1 MIATIPD
8 ELTGFVEQS
17 VTSGRYADADADAA
31 VAAGLRLLQQTD
43 EESLRMLLAEADEAI
58 SRGAAIS
65 IKNVAQLHSFFD
77 GIIAEGEEELAG
89 RSQRVVPHAN

>member
-17 VTSGRYADADADAA
+17 VTSGRYASADDA

-43 EESLRMLLAEADEAI
+43 EETLRTLLAEADEAI

>member
-17 VTSGRYADADADAA
+17 VTSGRYASASEA

-43 EESLRMLLAEADEAI
+43 EETLRTLLAEADEAI

-77 GIIAEGEEELAG
+77 GIIAEGEKELAG

>member
-17 VTSGRYADADADAA
+17 VTSGRYASADDA

-43 EESLRMLLAEADEAI
+43 EETLRMLLAEADEAI
-58 SRGAAIS
+58 SRDAAIS
-65 IKNVAQLHSFFD
+65 IKNVAQLRSFFD